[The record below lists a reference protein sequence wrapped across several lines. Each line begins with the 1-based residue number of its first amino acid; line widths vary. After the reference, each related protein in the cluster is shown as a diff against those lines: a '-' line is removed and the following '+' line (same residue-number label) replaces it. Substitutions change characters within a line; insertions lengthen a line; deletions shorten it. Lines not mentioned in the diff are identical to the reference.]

1 MSRWLPLLCLLLLP
15 VLAQAQEAESTESAA
30 SEAEASADGEAPVE
44 GEAPAEEQVSFPVAL
59 GSLAPPPLAEG
70 LLEPGYGPVEVI
82 LLIAIDEEG
91 DVINAEVGTS
101 SGIPEVDKAAVDS
114 AIFLRFFP
122 AQRADGTAVGVTI
135 EYPFVFLRPEPPGA
149 LGTEFSRE

>member
-59 GSLAPPPLAEG
+59 GSLE
-70 LLEPGYGPVEVI
+70 
-82 LLIAIDEEG
+82 
-91 DVINAEVGTS
+91 S
-101 SGIPEVDKAAVDS
+101 
-114 AIFLRFFP
+114 
-122 AQRADGTAVGVTI
+122 
-135 EYPFVFLRPEPPGA
+135 
-149 LGTEFSRE
+149 